1 MAENARLLNFYFSTG
16 NFKTYST
23 VRYLGMLDNNNTISD
38 NDVYYRD
45 IQDKFEPDPDTYF
58 EVRGGIRL
66 GFRQLDNARWP
77 ASPLYT
83 LRIKNPK
90 LAQQLSQEDSVL
102 HIKLGEERG
111 ASSHNNDNKSEKLR
125 IEEMELINGKGG
137 VNKSGLSFKLNT
149 LADSGIGET
158 SYWLDSGSVLG
169 K

>member
-1 MAENARLLNFYFSTG
+1 MLCLMAENARLLNFYFSTG

-102 HIKLGEERG
+102 HIKLEKSVALLAIIMTINLKNYELKKW
-111 ASSHNNDNKSEKLR
+111 SSLMVKVA
-125 IEEMELINGKGG
+125 LIR
-137 VNKSGLSFKLNT
+137 V
-149 LADSGIGET
+149 
-158 SYWLDSGSVLG
+158 V
-169 K
+169 